1 MDITDLPTTPARSIK
16 KAHLVEFIENADSP
30 SKGEIIG
37 SIEPKQRDQTG
48 TSYHQSNSTMRFT
61 GDAEFI
67 TAMLRMLQPFLVW
80 ETSETRI
87 NITVKETKDRD
98 ADEYSGNHVLYFS
111 VAHRTDHTDAKRAL
125 DVTSKDHPNND
136 TLRELLSQREQTDE
150 TTE

>member
-1 MDITDLPTTPARSIK
+1 MDITDLPTTPSRSIK
-16 KAHLVEFIENADSP
+16 KEHLFELIENADSP

-48 TSYHQSNSTMRFT
+48 TSYHQPNSTMRFT

-87 NITVKETKDRD
+87 NITVKETMDRETE
-98 ADEYSGNHVLYFS
+98 EYTDNYVLYFS
-111 VAHRTDHTDAKRAL
+111 VAHRTEHTDTKRAL
-125 DVTSKDHPNND
+125 DVTPKDHPNND
-136 TLRELLSQREQTDE
+136 VLREILSQREQTDE